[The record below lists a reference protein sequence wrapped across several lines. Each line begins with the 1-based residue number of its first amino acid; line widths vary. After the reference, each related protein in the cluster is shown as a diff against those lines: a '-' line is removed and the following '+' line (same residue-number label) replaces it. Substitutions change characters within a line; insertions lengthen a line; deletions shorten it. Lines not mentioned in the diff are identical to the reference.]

1 MSTDEKV
8 SLEGFNPFD
17 DAVQQC
23 PHVYYH
29 AMRQTAPVF
38 KVEGM
43 PMFMVTAHELITPIL
58 RDTTTFSNAFG
69 SPSSAVA
76 GVSGEAAQTIKDIMS
91 DGWPGVSTLLTEDPP
106 MHTKYR
112 STVAPY
118 FTPKRIAELRPDIEA
133 VVDTLIVDLV
143 SREGTVFDFQTA
155 FSVPLPVGAIARV
168 LNVPTSRMADF
179 KRWSDDSV
187 IGIGSMPS
195 TERRIEAARG
205 VVEFQKY
212 FAEQIEQR
220 RETPSSD
227 LLSDLAMATIEDLT
241 GETRQL
247 TMPEMLS
254 IVQQLLVA
262 GNETTTKALTE
273 GVLLLAQH
281 PREWERLREDPSGY
295 APLVTEEVLRLST
308 PTQGMFRRVTR
319 DTEVAGVAIPKNS
332 QVVLVYAAANRDPLV
347 WGDNADE
354 FDPQRPNHKEHVA
367 FGKGIHFCIGAP
379 LSRLELNIAFERL
392 ARRIDRFVLADSN
405 DYRYQPSF
413 VLRGLERLDVMVEP
427 AT

>member
-1 MSTDEKV
+1 MSAEQQV
-8 SLEGFNPFD
+8 SLEGFNPFN

-23 PHVYYH
+23 PHLYYH
-29 AMRQTAPVF
+29 EMRKTAPVF

-43 PMFMVTAHELITPIL
+43 PMYMVTAHELITPIL
-58 RDTTTFSNAFG
+58 RDTATFSNAFG

-76 GVSGEAAQTIKDIMS
+76 GLSGEASEKIKEIMS
-91 DGWPGVSTLLTEDPP
+91 EGWPGVSTLLTEDPP

-118 FTPKRIAELRPDIEA
+118 FTPRRIAELRPDIEG
-133 VVDTLIVDLV
+133 VVDALIDDLL
-143 SREGTVFDFQTA
+143 RRAGTTFDFQTA
-155 FSVPLPVGAIARV
+155 FSVPLPVGAIAKV
-168 LNVPTSRMADF
+168 LNVPTSRMDDF

-187 IGIGSMPS
+187 IGIGSTPS
-195 TERRIEAARG
+195 PERRIEAARG

-212 FAEQIEQR
+212 FAEQIEER
-220 RETPSSD
+220 RNNPSND
-227 LLSDLAMATIEDLT
+227 LLSDMAVATIEDLE
-241 GETRQL
+241 GVTRQL

-273 GVLLLAQH
+273 GVMLLAQH
-281 PREWERLREDPSGY
+281 PDEWNRLRENPTEY
-295 APLVTEEVLRLST
+295 APLVTEEVLRMST
-308 PTQGMFRRVTR
+308 PTQGMFRRVTH
-319 DTEVAGVAIPKNS
+319 DTEVAGVAIPKGS

-379 LSRLELNIAFERL
+379 LSRLELQIAFEKL
-392 ARRIDRFVLADSN
+392 ARRIGRINLADSN
-405 DYRYQPSF
+405 DFRYQPSF
-413 VLRGLERLDVMVEP
+413 VLRGLERLDVIVDP
-427 AT
+427 A